1 MKHDP
6 NRHNASRGNAE
17 TPQSRSPGGNAHSR
31 GGAPHTQ
38 SGAPHTQSGAPHTE
52 LGAPHTQAPARTV
65 GGVLFI
71 LIAATLWG
79 GLGPVAKIAFAEGM
93 TPLAVAFWRALLGW
107 AFFVVHAG
115 LRRTVAVAPRDVPRI
130 AVFAVVSVAGFYGSY
145 QLAVQYGGAAR
156 AAVLLYTA
164 PAWVAVL
171 AALFLGER
179 LTLPTV
185 GSVCLAIAGVAMI
198 SLSGAGAGRL
208 IGAAPWIGILFGLIA
223 GFTYALYYIVGRRL
237 LERYSSITLFSW
249 ILVIGAAALVPF
261 VSLRIPSM
269 TAAGALLFIGFG
281 ATYLAYTAYAR
292 GLLRLESSQ
301 AAVIATAEPVV
312 AAVVAYIFW
321 GEYLGVVGYA
331 GAALVITAVVIQA
344 MTARRRNAVRR

>member
-1 MKHDP
+1 MKHHP
-6 NRHNASRGNAE
+6 NRTDTSQQDTAGGASRSEGLEATRSAGAATRSE
-17 TPQSRSPGGNAHSR
+17 GLEVTRSEAAASRSEA
-31 GGAPHTQ
+31 
-38 SGAPHTQSGAPHTE
+38 
-52 LGAPHTQAPARTV
+52 ARRTA

-107 AFFVVHAG
+107 AFFIIHAG
-115 LRRTVAVAPRDVPRI
+115 VRRTVAVAPRDIPRI
-130 AVFAVVSVAGFYGSY
+130 VVFAVVSVAGFYGSY

-171 AALFLGER
+171 AAIVLRER
-179 LTLPTV
+179 LTGRTV
-185 GSVCLAIAGVAMI
+185 VSVVLAIAGVAMI
-198 SLSGAGAGRL
+198 SLSGAGTGRL
-208 IGAAPWIGILFGLIA
+208 SGAAPWIGIVFGLIA

-249 ILVIGAAALVPF
+249 ILIIGAAALAPF
-261 VSLRIPSM
+261 VSVRVPSVR
-269 TAAGALLFIGFG
+269 AAGALLFIGFG
-281 ATYLAYTAYAR
+281 ATYLAYTAYAL
-292 GLLRLESSQ
+292 GLLRLQSSQ

-312 AAVVAYIFW
+312 AAFVAYLFW
-321 GEYLGVVGYA
+321 GEYLGPVGYA
-331 GAALVITAVVIQA
+331 GAVLVITGVVIQSVVQ
-344 MTARRRNAVRR
+344 RN